1 MKWRKSDFDFSF
13 LYIDN
18 VAYASRIRRA
28 QYIVFFK
35 ALIMSSIKQWLF
47 ILFTIFIL
55 SAGQV
60 LFKVASV
67 KLDLSYK
74 GLVTGL
80 LFNPVLILA
89 VALYTVAT
97 VFWLFILKSM
107 PLNVAYPL
115 TALGFF
121 IVPLLSF
128 FFLGEPLR
136 WTSFVGAGIIML
148 GVYVSTL

>member
-1 MKWRKSDFDFSF
+1 
-13 LYIDN
+13 
-18 VAYASRIRRA
+18 
-28 QYIVFFK
+28 
-35 ALIMSSIKQWLF
+35 MSSIKQWLF
-47 ILFTIFIL
+47 VLFTIFIL
-55 SAGQV
+55 SAGQI

-80 LFNPVLILA
+80 LFNPILILA
-89 VALYTVAT
+89 VAIYTVAT

-128 FFLGEPLR
+128 LFLGEELR